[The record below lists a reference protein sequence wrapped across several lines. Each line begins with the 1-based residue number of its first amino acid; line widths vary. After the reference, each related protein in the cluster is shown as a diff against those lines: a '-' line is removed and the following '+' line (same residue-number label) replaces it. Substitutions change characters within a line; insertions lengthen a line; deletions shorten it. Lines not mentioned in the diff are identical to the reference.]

1 MALPADFT
9 CEWLCT
15 DIEGDDT
22 GKFMEASEVGCMKRK
37 MGAAVG

>member
-1 MALPADFT
+1 MALPAHFT
-9 CEWLCT
+9 YERLCT

-22 GKFMEASEVGCMKRK
+22 GKLMEALEAGCMKRK